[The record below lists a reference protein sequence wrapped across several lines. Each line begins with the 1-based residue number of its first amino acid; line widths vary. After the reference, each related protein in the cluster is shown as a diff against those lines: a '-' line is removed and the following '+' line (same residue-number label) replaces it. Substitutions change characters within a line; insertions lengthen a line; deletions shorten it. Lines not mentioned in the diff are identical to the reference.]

1 MSNSEQS
8 YPPISAFAAGIS
20 GRCPRCGR
28 GSLFRGFL
36 DIAPKCTSCELDY
49 SFADAGDGP
58 AVFVILIV
66 GFIVVGIALVVS
78 LNTALPYWL
87 MLTIFLP
94 LTLALCLGL
103 LRPLK
108 GLLVALQ
115 FKHKA
120 REGRVETP

>member
-1 MSNSEQS
+1 VSDSTQGD
-8 YPPISAFAAGIS
+8 PLPSAFAAGLK
-20 GRCPRCGR
+20 GRCPRCGQ
-28 GSLFRGFL
+28 GPLFKGFL
-36 DIAPKCTSCELDY
+36 DLAPKCTGCGLDY
-49 SFADAGDGP
+49 GFADAGDGP

-78 LNTALPYWL
+78 LNTALPYWV
-87 MLTIFLP
+87 MLAIFLP

-108 GLLVALQ
+108 GLLIALQ

-120 REGRVETP
+120 REGRVEGP